1 VLRVEDL
8 HVSYGRAAAVRGVS
22 FHVDAGEAVGL
33 IGPNGA
39 GKTSTL
45 AAIAGLRPAG
55 AGRVVLDG
63 VEVTGEP
70 PERIARRGVA
80 TVPEG
85 RQIFATLSVA
95 ENIALGLTAG
105 RGDEAA
111 AIERELDR
119 FPILRTYYRSSAAKL
134 SGGEQQQ
141 LAIARALVSNPRLLL
156 LDEPSLGLAPKVIDQ
171 VFEVLAALRAD
182 GVTVLLIEQNAHR
195 TIAFADRTYVMRTGE
210 IVLTGARGELRAR
223 DDIAG
228 LYLGSGSTPALA

>member
-1 VLRVEDL
+1 MLRVEGL
-8 HVSYGRAAAVRGVS
+8 RVSYGRVAAVRGVS
-22 FHVDAGEAVGL
+22 FHVDAGETVGL

-39 GKTSTL
+39 GKTTTL
-45 AAIAGLRPAG
+45 AAIAGLRRPSG
-55 AGRVVLDG
+55 GRVELEG
-63 VEVTGEP
+63 VDVTGES

-95 ENIALGLTAG
+95 ENLALGATSAP
-105 RGDEAA
+105 GDATP

-119 FPILRTYYRSSAAKL
+119 FPVLRTYYRSSAAKL

-171 VFEVLAALRAD
+171 VFEVLGSLRAD

-195 TIAFADRTYVMRTGE
+195 TITFADRTYVMRTGE
-210 IVLTGARGELRAR
+210 VVLSGARDDLRGRA
-223 DDIAG
+223 DIAG
-228 LYLGSGSTPALA
+228 LYLGSPARAAIA